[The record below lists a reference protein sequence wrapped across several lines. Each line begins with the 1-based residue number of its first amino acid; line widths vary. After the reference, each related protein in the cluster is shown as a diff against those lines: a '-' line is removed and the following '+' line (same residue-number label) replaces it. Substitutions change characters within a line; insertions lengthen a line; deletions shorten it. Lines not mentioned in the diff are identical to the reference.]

1 MQLSLFLSAFPEDL
15 GFFIPIGAAVLIALA
30 VAVSLLLAR
39 KRTAQTP
46 ADEDLNRD
54 ITADMSHVPEVEATP
69 TETDDATEVFR
80 GVEKES
86 GLAIV
91 ARYDRSFTARLIQA
105 SDEAKGYYATLKRAL
120 LSYQKVTS
128 RVSWEYDSVNSGRT
142 KLAKFVVRGKTLSVY
157 FALEEVDLPEKYAVE
172 RVESKKYA
180 GVAVRYK
187 ITSDRR
193 LKYALELVSLLA
205 EQHGLTA
212 GEPDT
217 AEYAFP
223 FETTEALVAR
233 DLIRELIS
241 KENYEEFMRR
251 RSLREINKKHRE
263 FVSAEEVDSIL
274 SDEVAVA
281 AIEDLHKAGDVYV
294 GKKSIINIDTLSKHY
309 AAGDTVTLESL
320 KEKGLVPGNVGFVK
334 VLARGMLDKPLT
346 VEMQS
351 YSIEAVKMI
360 LLTGGRVERL

>member
-1 MQLSLFLSAFPEDL
+1 MKLALFTMAFPEDIGVL
-15 GFFIPIGAAVLIALA
+15 IPIGVAVLVALLSVIIAL
-30 VAVSLLLAR
+30 LTR
-39 KRTAQTP
+39 RRTVKASV
-46 ADEDLNRD
+46 DNDLNRD
-54 ITADMSHVPEVEATP
+54 IAADMAQIPSVEAAP
-69 TETDDATEVFR
+69 VETDDTTEVFR

-105 SDEAKGYYATLKRAL
+105 SDEAKGYYGALKRAIH
-120 LSYQKVTS
+120 SYTKVTS
-128 RVSWEYDSVNSGRT
+128 RVSWEYDSVNAGRT
-142 KLAKFVVRGKTLSVY
+142 KLLKFVVRGKTLAVY
-157 FALEEVDLPEKYAVE
+157 FALEDISLDEKYAVE

-180 GVAVRYK
+180 GVSVRYK

-193 LKYALELVSLLA
+193 LRYALELVQLLA
-205 EQHGLTA
+205 QKYSLTA
-212 GEPDT
+212 GESDT

-223 FETTEALVAR
+223 FESTEALIER

-251 RSLREINKKHRE
+251 RSMREINRKHRD
-263 FVSAEEVDSIL
+263 FVSAEEVDGIL
-274 SDEVAVA
+274 SDDVAVA
-281 AIEDLHKAGDVYV
+281 AIEDLRKGSSAYV
-294 GKKSIINIDTLSKHY
+294 GKKSIINIDTLSKNY
-309 AAGDTVTLESL
+309 SAGDTVTLDSL
-320 KEKGLVPGNVGFVK
+320 KKKGLVGKTVGYVK

-360 LLTGGRVERL
+360 LLTGGRVERV